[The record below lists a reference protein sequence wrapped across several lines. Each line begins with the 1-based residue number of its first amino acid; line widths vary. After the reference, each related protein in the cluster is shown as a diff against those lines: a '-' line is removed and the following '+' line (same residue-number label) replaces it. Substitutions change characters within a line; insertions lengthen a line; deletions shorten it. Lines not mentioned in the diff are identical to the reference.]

1 MSKQQYS
8 MSKEEEAPVI
18 DVKPEEVKSPE
29 VVKRDYS
36 KCPGCGVEL
45 PPNDDGSPRFRK
57 FPEYCEACIWKDY
70 KKKVIKADKGE
81 VSEDEVRKA
90 REVLERYMAQKNG

>member
-57 FPEYCEACIWKDY
+57 FPEYCEACIWKNY
-70 KKKVIKADKGE
+70 KKRTASKEVKVTD
-81 VSEDEVRKA
+81 DEARKA
-90 REVLERYMAQKNG
+90 REVLERYVAQKNG

>member
-70 KKKVIKADKGE
+70 KKRTAPEEVKVTD
-81 VSEDEVRKA
+81 DEARKA
-90 REVLERYMAQKNG
+90 REVLER

>member
-57 FPEYCEACIWKDY
+57 FPEYCEACVWKNY
-70 KKKVIKADKGE
+70 KKKAAFEE
-81 VSEDEVRKA
+81 VKVTDDEARKA
-90 REVLERYMAQKNG
+90 REVLERYVAQKNG